1 MGFLTVETVV
11 DDNVMG
17 QDNPYHGAYMNEQ
30 NAPGPSRTPAIP
42 DQLIQIA
49 HEQEGGAERVISQME
64 VVQNSF
70 EEIQVLARDCQ
81 EILKRIVPPSDDLT
95 NLIDKME
102 SIALHADNGT
112 YNVQGVYDLFQYQ
125 DIVRQKLEKVGHRLI
140 DVSEYI
146 LKNLQPMAQETF
158 AAASSGRDILERA
171 VQEADQ
177 VKPEADAI
185 IAEFFSKLRAAK
197 QG

>member
-1 MGFLTVETVV
+1 MTE
-11 DDNVMG
+11 
-17 QDNPYHGAYMNEQ
+17 P
-30 NAPGPSRTPAIP
+30 NAPRPARIPAIP

-70 EEIQVLARDCQ
+70 EEIQALARDCQ
-81 EILKRIVPPSDDLT
+81 EILRRLVPPSPDLE

-112 YNVQGVYDLFQYQ
+112 YNVQGVFDLFQYQ

-146 LKNLQPMAQETF
+146 LKNLQPISESTVHS
-158 AAASSGRDILERA
+158 ASSGRDILERH

-177 VKPEADAI
+177 VKSETDAI
-185 IAEFFSKLRAAK
+185 ISEFFSKLRASKGANPADSK
-197 QG
+197 

>member
-1 MGFLTVETVV
+1 MSE
-11 DDNVMG
+11 
-17 QDNPYHGAYMNEQ
+17 PESA
-30 NAPGPSRTPAIP
+30 RRPAVSPIP

-49 HEQEGGAERVISQME
+49 HEQEGGADRIISQME

-70 EEIQVLARDCQ
+70 EEIQALTKDCQEVLAR
-81 EILKRIVPPSDDLT
+81 LMPPSEERDA
-95 NLIDKME
+95 LIAKME

-146 LKNLQPMAQETF
+146 LTNLNPAALETRNS
-158 AAASSGRDILERA
+158 ASSGRDILERRPQ
-171 VQEADQ
+171 VADL
-177 VKPEADAI
+177 VKPETDAV

-197 QG
+197 AAKATK

>member
-1 MGFLTVETVV
+1 MT
-11 DDNVMG
+11 D
-17 QDNPYHGAYMNEQ
+17 P
-30 NAPGPSRTPAIP
+30 NASNQPRTPAIP

-64 VVQNSF
+64 VVQSSF
-70 EEIQVLARDCQ
+70 EEIQTLARDCQ
-81 EILKRIVPPSDDLT
+81 DILRRLVPPSDDLQ

-102 SIALHADNGT
+102 SMALHADNGT
-112 YNVQGVYDLFQYQ
+112 YNIQGVYDLFQYQ

-146 LKNLQPMAQETF
+146 LKNLHPMAHETYV
-158 AAASSGRDILERA
+158 AASSGRDILDRKA
-171 VQEADQ
+171 QEADL

-185 IAEFFSKLRAAK
+185 IAEFFAKLRAGK
-197 QG
+197 

>member
-1 MGFLTVETVV
+1 MPESESVRR
-11 DDNVMG
+11 
-17 QDNPYHGAYMNEQ
+17 Q
-30 NAPGPSRTPAIP
+30 NASPIP

-49 HEQEGGAERVISQME
+49 QEQEGGADRIISQME

-70 EEIQVLARDCQ
+70 EEIQSLTRECQ
-81 EILKRIVPPSDDLT
+81 EILARLMPPSPDREDL
-95 NLIDKME
+95 IAKME
-102 SIALHADNGT
+102 SISLHADNGT

-146 LKNLQPMAQETF
+146 LNNLNPAAVATRN
-158 AAASSGRDILERA
+158 AASSGRDILERRP
-171 VQEADQ
+171 QDADL
-177 VKPEADAI
+177 VKPETDQV

-197 QG
+197 

>member
-1 MGFLTVETVV
+1 MT
-11 DDNVMG
+11 DS
-17 QDNPYHGAYMNEQ
+17 NP
-30 NAPGPSRTPAIP
+30 PSQPRTPEGRTPEGRTPAIP

-70 EEIQVLARDCQ
+70 EEIQALARECQ
-81 EILKRIVPPSDDLT
+81 VILQRIYPPSDDLAD
-95 NLIDKME
+95 LVDKME

-146 LKNLQPMAQETF
+146 LKNLQPMAQETLSS
-158 AAASSGRDILERA
+158 ASSGRDILERRG
-171 VQEADQ
+171 QEPDQ

-185 IAEFFSKLRAAK
+185 IAEFFSKLRGGK
-197 QG
+197 

>member
-1 MGFLTVETVV
+1 MTNPN
-11 DDNVMG
+11 DAG
-17 QDNPYHGAYMNEQ
+17 QP
-30 NAPGPSRTPAIP
+30 RTPAIP

-70 EEIQVLARDCQ
+70 EEIQVLAKDCQ
-81 EILKRIVPPSDDLT
+81 EILKRLVPPSDDLT

-102 SIALHADNGT
+102 QIGLHADNGT

-146 LKNLQPMAQETF
+146 LKNLQPMAETM
-158 AAASSGRDILERA
+158 ASASSGRDILERK
-171 VQEADQ
+171 VQDADQ

-197 QG
+197 NG